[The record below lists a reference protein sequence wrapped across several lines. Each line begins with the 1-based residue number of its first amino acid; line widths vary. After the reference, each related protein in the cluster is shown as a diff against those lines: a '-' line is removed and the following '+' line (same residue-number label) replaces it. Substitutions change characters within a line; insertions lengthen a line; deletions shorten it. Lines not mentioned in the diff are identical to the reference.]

1 MIFNKYNLI
10 VYLINN
16 NGMQIAK
23 HTTFFEPKFHEIR
36 FIVSFDF
43 FLVEVANRS
52 IVTVKRIIPNLFKSV
67 KHPQKFIP
75 FPCWK

>member
-36 FIVSFDF
+36 FIVGFDF
-43 FLVEVANRS
+43 FLEKLQTEV
-52 IVTVKRIIPNLFKSV
+52 
-67 KHPQKFIP
+67 
-75 FPCWK
+75 

>member
-43 FLVEVANRS
+43 FWRS
-52 IVTVKRIIPNLFKSV
+52 CK
-67 KHPQKFIP
+67 QKYSH
-75 FPCWK
+75 CKKDYS